1 MKHRIGFILLDAVV
15 GMCVISIVAL
25 MVFAWT
31 KNQRSVVDRLYL
43 SDLAHRTVTNVMV
56 RDIAGCGQPEVIN
69 GFELTLRDGKIVLRI
84 ADRVFEYG
92 REGEPR

>member
-1 MKHRIGFILLDAVV
+1 
-15 GMCVISIVAL
+15 

-69 GFELTLRDGKIVLRI
+69 GFELTLRDGKIVLKTT
-84 ADRVFEYG
+84 DRVFEYG